1 MGAADPLARWFS
13 AGDHFEHLLATTRV
27 SRCVCHGCSLMPD
40 WLGWLVFAGLLGVAE
55 LVTLRF
61 AAGLMALA
69 AITAAVVAAVGGG
82 PLAQALAFAA
92 TSFAAV
98 VALFPLA
105 ERRRSHV
112 RYRSGSDALN
122 DQSATVVRQV
132 DALDGAVRING
143 EVWSAR
149 AYDQTQVIAQGTR
162 VTVYAIEGATALVY
176 TLEQ

>member
-1 MGAADPLARWFS
+1 
-13 AGDHFEHLLATTRV
+13 
-27 SRCVCHGCSLMPD
+27 MPD
-40 WLGWLVFAGLLGVAE
+40 WLSWLVFAGLLGVAE

-105 ERRRSHV
+105 QRRRRSHA

-132 DALDGAVRING
+132 DALDGAVRIGG

-149 AYDQTQVIAQGTR
+149 AYDQTQVIAEGTR

>member
-1 MGAADPLARWFS
+1 
-13 AGDHFEHLLATTRV
+13 
-27 SRCVCHGCSLMPD
+27 MPD
-40 WLGWLVFAGLLGVAE
+40 WLSWLVFAGLLGVAE

-82 PLAQALAFAA
+82 PLAQALAFAG

-105 ERRRSHV
+105 QRRRSHI

-132 DALDGAVRING
+132 DALDGAVRIGG

-149 AYDQTQVIAQGTR
+149 AYDQTQVIAEGTR

>member
-1 MGAADPLARWFS
+1 
-13 AGDHFEHLLATTRV
+13 
-27 SRCVCHGCSLMPD
+27 MPD
-40 WLGWLVFAGLLGVAE
+40 WLGWLVFAGLLGVVE

-69 AITAAVVAAVGGG
+69 AISAAVVAAVGGG

-105 ERRRSHV
+105 QRRRSHV

-132 DALDGAVRING
+132 DALDGAVRIGG

-149 AYDQTQVIAQGTR
+149 AYDQTQVIGEGTR